1 MKKLAYAGLATTLL
15 GATLAVSAP
24 AHAAV
29 AQNGV
34 CESGEFC
41 LYYNSDRTGSL
52 SDFSGS
58 ISDYGT
64 YKFKSAGAGQG
75 QLVKNNA
82 ASVRNLTFKTVTVFY
97 NSNYG
102 GSSQAVAPGAAV
114 NLSTTLKNENASHR
128 FGRTHLSKG
137 LYRAYGGKISTHFD
151 GYRYTDGRHEGI
163 DIVKG
168 IGAPVRAL
176 VAGKVINVNPGK
188 RGRNCSC
195 DVSLIAVYNSTV
207 DKTVIYLHSA
217 PSVSIGQTIT
227 KGQQIGVEDWRGV
240 STSSGTHT
248 HVEMRLGAQKY
259 AAVSVGTSPAAL
271 KLDNPDPTTF
281 WNSQGYEEL

>member
-1 MKKLAYAGLATTLL
+1 MKKRLGYAGIAASLL

-24 AHAAV
+24 AQAAV

-52 SDFSGS
+52 SDFTGN

-82 ASVRNLTFKTVTVFY
+82 ASVRNLTFGTVTVFY
-97 NSNYG
+97 YSNYG

-114 NLSTTLKNENASHR
+114 NLSTTLKNQNASHR

-137 LYRAYGGKISTHFD
+137 LYRAYGGRISTGFN
-151 GYRYTDGRHEGI
+151 GYVNTPGKHEGI

-176 VAGKVINVNPGK
+176 VSGQVITAKPGK
-188 RGRNCSC
+188 RGRECSC
-195 DVSLIAVYNSTV
+195 DVSTIAIYNSALN
-207 DKTVIYLHSA
+207 KTIIYLHSA
-217 PSVSIGQTIT
+217 PSVSVGQTVT
-227 KGQQIGVEDWRGV
+227 KGQQIGTEDWRGV
-240 STSSGTHT
+240 QYSSSAHT
-248 HVEMRLGAQKY
+248 HVEMRLGKKY
-259 AAVSVGTSPAAL
+259 AAALSVGDYT
-271 KLDNPDPTTF
+271 LDNPDPTTF
-281 WNSQGYEEL
+281 WNSQGYEER